1 MKIELKRDVYTNES
15 TIGELWVDGEFSC
28 YTLEDVVRPGEKV
41 YGKTAIPAGTYS
53 VTMTYSP
60 KFGKPMPLVNGVPNF
75 EGVRIHP
82 GNTDEDTEG
91 CILVGCT
98 KSADFIGESRKAFA
112 ELLPQIEQACAAGE
126 AVTLTISHAQDH
138 FAGVGKMVQ
147 EGPA

>member
-1 MKIELKRDVYTNES
+1 M
-15 TIGELWVDGEFSC
+15 
-28 YTLEDVVRPGEKV
+28 RPGEKV

-98 KSADFIGESRKAFA
+98 KAQTLLASRARRSLSYCLRLSKPA
-112 ELLPQIEQACAAGE
+112 LRE